1 VADID
6 AFRLLDDPILGYSLL
21 AALFLV
27 AVSLASGWVRLDF
40 LAVLRPLGLLHV
52 VLAVLVAVLLLVAV
66 QALRPALAA
75 SDAEWLRQLAASA
88 YWPAHGLSRLPL
100 YLLALG
106 YGPTAGLLA
115 AGLFAAFGAQGMPH
129 WQEAVLGLE
138 LVLIGWLAIYPSPF
152 RHRWAGP
159 FNALV
164 GYALAWLTAGVALL
178 QLERGSVT
186 LTNFV
191 AQQQPMIAGALLSV
205 LLLFALGPT
214 SYRTLFRLSRITPVL
229 LLRRRDDPVPIGDLQ
244 PGHPRAREH
253 LLPPPLPELKRARR
267 KARQLEPPHFGD
279 E

>member
-1 VADID
+1 VLELDI
-6 AFRLLDDPILGYSLL
+6 FRLLDDPILGYSLL
-21 AALFLV
+21 AALFLA

-52 VLAVLVAVLLLVAV
+52 VLAVLVAVLLLVAM
-66 QALRPALAA
+66 QALRSALAT
-75 SDAEWLRQLAASA
+75 SDTEWLRQLASSD

-129 WQEAVLGLE
+129 WREAVLGLE
-138 LVLIGWLAIYPSPF
+138 LMLIGWLAIYPSPF

-159 FNALV
+159 FNVLV

-178 QLERGSVT
+178 QLERESVT
-186 LTNFV
+186 LANFV
-191 AQQQPMIAGALLSV
+191 IQQQPIVVGALLSG
-205 LLLFALGPT
+205 LLLFAAGPA
-214 SYRTLFRLSRITPVL
+214 SYRAFFRLSRITPIP
-229 LLRRRDDPVPIGDLQ
+229 LLRRRDDPVLIGDLR
-244 PGHPRAREH
+244 PGHSREREQ

-267 KARQLEPPHFGD
+267 KARQLEPPRFGD